1 MNLVVLQAR
10 MSSSRLPGKVL
21 KEVCGKSLLMH
32 QISRIKQSKYVD
44 DILVATSE
52 HETDDIL
59 EQHCL
64 QNGIKV
70 FRGSLD
76 DVLERYHSAVLWY
89 QKDKKVSNVIRLTA
103 DCPFIDSQVID
114 MVVLNHLVYSNEY
127 TSNTLEYTFPD
138 GLDVEVFT
146 SKALHYM
153 WEHALLPSEREHVTL
168 YIKNRPTEFIA
179 QNIAIVGSSCYQER
193 WTVDEPEDFDFT
205 KRIYEALYP
214 INDNFHMNDILK
226 LLDSNHTLRAINSSF
241 IRNEGLIKSL
251 EQDSLRE
258 LKNEQ

>member
-21 KEVCGKSLLMH
+21 KEVCGSSLLMH

-44 DILVATSE
+44 DVLVATSV
-52 HETDDIL
+52 HQTDDIL
-59 EQHCL
+59 EQHCI
-64 QNGIKV
+64 QNGVRV

-76 DVLERYHSAVLWY
+76 DVLDRYYNAVLSY
-89 QKDKKVSNVIRLTA
+89 QEERTVLNVIRLTA
-103 DCPFIDSQVID
+103 DCPFVDSQVID
-114 MVVLNHLVYSNEY
+114 IVLLNHLIYENDY

-146 SKALHYM
+146 SAALCNM

-168 YIKNRPTEFIA
+168 YIKNRPSEFIV
-179 QNIAIVGSSCYQER
+179 QNVAITGPSFEQER
-193 WTVDEPEDFDFT
+193 WTVDEPEDFEFT
-205 KRIYEALYP
+205 RSVYEALYP
-214 INDNFHMNDILK
+214 VSNNFHMSEVVQ
-226 LLDSNHTLRAINSSF
+226 LLNSNENLRKINSSF

-251 EQDSLRE
+251 KKDALLRE
-258 LKNEQ
+258 RRDE